1 MRETMAFQNIT
12 METSGAKATISINR
26 PKALNALNRETL
38 GEIKAAFSELET
50 GGAVRVCIF
59 TGAGEK
65 AFIAGA
71 DIPELKELDLV
82 SGKEFVELGH
92 QVFAQIE
99 NSKIV
104 SIAAING
111 FALGGG
117 CEFAMATDIRI
128 AAEVAKLGQPEV
140 NLGVI
145 PGFGGTQ
152 RLTRLVGRGRA
163 KELIFTARII
173 TAEEALRIGLV
184 EKVVPGDKLIEEA
197 NKLADLIL
205 SKGPLAV
212 QYAKEVIHRGADL
225 DLTNANAFEMTAF
238 AALCES
244 DDKNEGL
251 AAFLEKR
258 AAGFRGK

>member
-1 MRETMAFQNIT
+1 MVFQNIT
-12 METSGAKATISINR
+12 MEVSDGKATITINR

-38 GEIKAAFSELET
+38 KEIKAAFTELEQ
-50 GGAVRVCIF
+50 GGVVRVCIF

-65 AFIAGA
+65 AFVAGA

-92 QVFAQIE
+92 QTFAQIE

-117 CEFAMATDIRI
+117 CEFAMAADIRM
-128 AAEVAKLGQPEV
+128 ASENAKLGQPEV

-184 EKVVPGDKLIEEA
+184 EKVVPADKLVEEA

-225 DLTNANAFEMTAF
+225 DLANANGYEMTAF

-251 AAFLEKR
+251 TAFMEKR

>member
-1 MRETMAFQNIT
+1 MVFDNIT
-12 METSGAKATISINR
+12 VEISGAKATITINR

-38 GEIKAAFSELET
+38 REIKSAFTELEN
-50 GGAVRVCIF
+50 GGVVRVCIF

-65 AFIAGA
+65 AFVAGA

-82 SGKEFVELGH
+82 SGKDFVKLGH
-92 QVFAQIE
+92 QTFAQIE

-117 CEFAMATDIRI
+117 CEFAMATDIRM
-128 AAEVAKLGQPEV
+128 ASENAKLGQPEV

-184 EKVVPGDKLIEEA
+184 EKIVPADKLIEEA
-197 NKLADLIL
+197 NKLADVIL

-212 QYAKEVIHRGADL
+212 QYAKEVIQRGADL
-225 DLTNANAFEMTAF
+225 DLVNANAYEMTAF

-251 AAFLEKR
+251 TAFLEKR
-258 AAGFRGK
+258 AAGFEGK

>member
-1 MRETMAFQNIT
+1 MVFENIT
-12 METSGAKATISINR
+12 LEITGAKATITINR

-38 GEIKAAFSELET
+38 KEIKSAFTELEN
-50 GGAVRVCIF
+50 GGVVRVCIF

-71 DIPELKELDLV
+71 DISELKELDLV

-92 QVFAQIE
+92 QTLAQIE

-117 CEFAMATDIRI
+117 CEFAMATDIRM
-128 AAEVAKLGQPEV
+128 ASENAKLGQPEV

-184 EKVVPGDKLIEEA
+184 EKVVPADKLFEEA

-212 QYAKEVIHRGADL
+212 QYAKEVINRGADL
-225 DLTNANAFEMTAF
+225 DLGNANGYEMTAF

-251 AAFLEKR
+251 TAFMEKR
-258 AAGFRGK
+258 AAGFKGR

>member
-1 MRETMAFQNIT
+1 MVFQNIT
-12 METSGAKATISINR
+12 VEISGAKATITINR

-38 GEIKAAFSELET
+38 REIKSAFTELEN
-50 GGAVRVCIF
+50 GCVVRVCIF

-65 AFIAGA
+65 AFVAGA

-92 QVFAQIE
+92 QTFAQIE

-117 CEFAMATDIRI
+117 CEFAMAADIRM
-128 AAEVAKLGQPEV
+128 ASENAKLGQPEV
-140 NLGVI
+140 NLGII

-152 RLTRLVGRGRA
+152 RLTRLVGKGRA

-184 EKVVPGDKLIEEA
+184 EKVVPADKLMEEA
-197 NKLADLIL
+197 NKLADQIL

-212 QYAKEVIHRGADL
+212 QYAKEVINRGADL
-225 DLTNANAFEMTAF
+225 DLGNANGYEMTAF

-251 AAFLEKR
+251 TAFMEKR
-258 AAGFRGK
+258 AARFRRK

>member
-1 MRETMAFQNIT
+1 MVFQNIT
-12 METSGAKATISINR
+12 VEISDGKATITINR

-38 GEIKAAFSELET
+38 KEIKSAFTELEN
-50 GGAVRVCIF
+50 GGVVRVCIF

-65 AFIAGA
+65 AFVAGA

-92 QVFAQIE
+92 QTFAQIE

-117 CEFAMATDIRI
+117 CEFAMAADIRM
-128 AAEVAKLGQPEV
+128 ASENAKLGQPEV

-184 EKVVPGDKLIEEA
+184 EKVVPADKLVEEA
-197 NKLADLIL
+197 NKLA
-205 SKGPLAV
+205 LAV
-212 QYAKEVIHRGADL
+212 QYAKEVINRGADL
-225 DLTNANAFEMTAF
+225 DLGNANGYEMTAF

-251 AAFLEKR
+251 TAFMEKR
-258 AAGFRGK
+258 AAGFKGK

>member
-1 MRETMAFQNIT
+1 MVFQNIT
-12 METSGAKATISINR
+12 VEISGAKATITINR

-38 GEIKAAFSELET
+38 REIKAAFTELEN
-50 GGAVRVCIF
+50 GDVVRVCIF
-59 TGAGEK
+59 TGSGEK
-65 AFIAGA
+65 AFVAGA

-92 QVFAQIE
+92 NTFAQIE

-117 CEFAMATDIRI
+117 CEFAMSTDIRM
-128 AAEVAKLGQPEV
+128 ASENAKLGQPEV

-184 EKVVPGDKLIEEA
+184 EKVVPADKLIEEA
-197 NKLADLIL
+197 NKLADVIL
-205 SKGPLAV
+205 SKAPLAV
-212 QYAKEVIHRGADL
+212 QYAKEVITRGADL
-225 DLTNANAFEMTAF
+225 DLRNANGYEMTAF

-251 AAFLEKR
+251 TAFMEKR

>member
-1 MRETMAFQNIT
+1 MREKMVFENIT
-12 METSGAKATISINR
+12 LEITGAKATITINR

-38 GEIKAAFSELET
+38 REIKSAFTELEN
-50 GGAVRVCIF
+50 GGVVRVCIF

-71 DIPELKELDLV
+71 DISELKELDLV

-92 QVFAQIE
+92 QTLAQIE

-117 CEFAMATDIRI
+117 CEFAMATDIRM
-128 AAEVAKLGQPEV
+128 ASENAKLGQPEV

-152 RLTRLVGRGRA
+152 RLTRLVGKGRA

-184 EKVVPGDKLIEEA
+184 EKVVPADKLFEEA

-212 QYAKEVIHRGADL
+212 QYAKEVINRGADL
-225 DLTNANAFEMTAF
+225 DLGNANGFEMTAF

-244 DDKNEGL
+244 NDKNEGL
-251 AAFLEKR
+251 TAFMEKR
-258 AAGFRGK
+258 AAGFRGQ

>member
-1 MRETMAFQNIT
+1 MVFQNIT
-12 METSGAKATISINR
+12 MEISGAKATITINR

-38 GEIKAAFSELET
+38 KEIRAAFTELET
-50 GGAVRVCIF
+50 GGVVRVCIF

-65 AFIAGA
+65 AFVAGA

-92 QVFAQIE
+92 QTFAQIE

-117 CEFAMATDIRI
+117 CEFAMAADIRM
-128 AAEVAKLGQPEV
+128 ASENAKLGQPEV
-140 NLGVI
+140 NLGII

-152 RLTRLVGRGRA
+152 RLTRLVGKGRA

-184 EKVVPGDKLIEEA
+184 EKVVPADKLVEEA

-212 QYAKEVIHRGADL
+212 QYAKEVINRGADL
-225 DLTNANAFEMTAF
+225 DLGNANGYEMTAF

-251 AAFLEKR
+251 TAFLEKR

>member
-1 MRETMAFQNIT
+1 MVFQNIT
-12 METSGAKATISINR
+12 VEISDGKATITINR
-26 PKALNALNRETL
+26 PKALNARNRETL
-38 GEIKAAFSELET
+38 REIKAAFTELEN
-50 GGAVRVCIF
+50 GGVVRVCIF

-65 AFIAGA
+65 AFVAGA

-82 SGKEFVELGH
+82 SGKEFVQLGH
-92 QVFAQIE
+92 QTFAQIE

-117 CEFAMATDIRI
+117 CEFAMAADIRM
-128 AAEVAKLGQPEV
+128 ASENAKLGQPEV

-184 EKVVPGDKLIEEA
+184 EKVVPADKLIEEA
-197 NKLADLIL
+197 NKLADQIL

-212 QYAKEVIHRGADL
+212 QYAKEVINRGADL
-225 DLTNANAFEMTAF
+225 DLHNANGYEMTAF

-251 AAFLEKR
+251 TAFMEKR
-258 AAGFRGK
+258 AAGFKGK

>member
-1 MRETMAFQNIT
+1 MVFQNIT
-12 METSGAKATISINR
+12 VEISSAKATITINR

-38 GEIKAAFSELET
+38 KEIKAAFTELEN
-50 GGAVRVCIF
+50 GGVVRVCIF

-65 AFIAGA
+65 AFVAGA

-92 QVFAQIE
+92 HTFAQIE

-117 CEFAMATDIRI
+117 CEFAMATDIRM
-128 AAEVAKLGQPEV
+128 ASENAKLGQPEV
-140 NLGVI
+140 NLGII

-184 EKVVPGDKLIEEA
+184 EKVVPADKLIEEA

-212 QYAKEVIHRGADL
+212 QYAKEVINRGADL
-225 DLTNANAFEMTAF
+225 DLGNANGYEMTAF

-251 AAFLEKR
+251 TAFMEKR

>member
-1 MRETMAFQNIT
+1 MVFQNIT
-12 METSGAKATISINR
+12 MEITGAKATITINR

-38 GEIKAAFSELET
+38 REIKAAFTELET
-50 GGAVRVCIF
+50 GSVVRVCIF
-59 TGAGEK
+59 TGGGEK

-82 SGKEFVELGH
+82 SGKEFAELGH

-117 CEFAMATDIRI
+117 CEFAMATDIRM
-128 AAEVAKLGQPEV
+128 ASENAKLGQPEV
-140 NLGVI
+140 NLGII

-184 EKVVPGDKLIEEA
+184 EKIVPADKLFEEA
-197 NKLADLIL
+197 NKLADVIL

-225 DLTNANAFEMTAF
+225 DLVNANAYEMTAF

-251 AAFLEKR
+251 TAFLEKR
-258 AAGFRGK
+258 AAGFKGK

>member
-1 MRETMAFQNIT
+1 MAFQNLT
-12 METSGAKATISINR
+12 MEISDGKATITINR

-38 GEIKAAFSELET
+38 REIKAAFTELEN
-50 GGAVRVCIF
+50 GGVVRVCIF

-65 AFIAGA
+65 AFVAGA

-92 QVFAQIE
+92 QTFAQIE

-117 CEFAMATDIRI
+117 CEFAMAADIRI
-128 AAEVAKLGQPEV
+128 ASEAAKLGQPEV

-184 EKVVPGDKLIEEA
+184 EKVVPADKLMEEA

-212 QYAKEVIHRGADL
+212 QYAKEVINRGADL
-225 DLTNANAFEMTAF
+225 DLGNANGYEMTAF

-251 AAFLEKR
+251 TAFLEKR
-258 AAGFRGK
+258 TAGFRGK

>member
-1 MRETMAFQNIT
+1 MVFQNIT
-12 METSGAKATISINR
+12 AEISGAKATITINR

-38 GEIKAAFSELET
+38 KEIKAAFTELET
-50 GGAVRVCIF
+50 GGVIRVCIF

-65 AFIAGA
+65 AFVAGA
-71 DIPELKELDLV
+71 DIPELKELNLI

-92 QVFAQIE
+92 QTFAQIE

-117 CEFAMATDIRI
+117 CEFAMATDIRM
-128 AAEVAKLGQPEV
+128 ASENAKLGQPEV

-184 EKVVPGDKLIEEA
+184 EKVVPADKLIEEA
-197 NKLADLIL
+197 NKLADLIV

-212 QYAKEVIHRGADL
+212 QYAKEVINRGADL
-225 DLTNANAFEMTAF
+225 DLRNANGYEMTAF
-238 AALCES
+238 AALCVS

-251 AAFLEKR
+251 TAFLEKR
-258 AAGFRGK
+258 AAGFKGK

>member
-1 MRETMAFQNIT
+1 MEYQNIIV
-12 METSGAKATISINR
+12 ETTGAKAKITINR

-38 GEIKAAFSELET
+38 REIKAAFTELEQAHT
-50 GGAVRVCIF
+50 VRVCIF

-71 DIPELKELDLV
+71 DIPELKELDV
-82 SGKEFVELGH
+82 ISGKEFVELGH
-92 QVFAQIE
+92 QTFAQIE

-117 CEFAMATDIRI
+117 CEFAMATDIRV
-128 AAEVAKLGQPEV
+128 AAENAKLGQPEV
-140 NLGVI
+140 NLGII

-163 KELIFTARII
+163 KELIMTARII

-184 EKVVPGDKLIEEA
+184 EAVVPADKLAEEV
-197 NKLADLIL
+197 NKLADVII

-212 QYAKEVIHRGADL
+212 QYAKEVIDRGNNVDL
-225 DLTNANAFEMTAF
+225 ASANAYEMTAF
-238 AALCES
+238 AALCETE
-244 DDKNEGL
+244 DKNEGL
-251 AAFLEKR
+251 TAFLEKR
-258 AAGFRGK
+258 APAFKSK

>member
-1 MRETMAFQNIT
+1 MVFQNIT
-12 METSGAKATISINR
+12 MEISGAKATITINR
-26 PKALNALNRETL
+26 PKVLNAFNRETL
-38 GEIKAAFSELET
+38 KEIRTAFSELES
-50 GGAVRVCIF
+50 GGSVRVCIF

-65 AFIAGA
+65 AFVAGA

-92 QVFAQIE
+92 QTLAQIE

-117 CEFAMATDIRI
+117 CEFAMAIDIRM
-128 AAEVAKLGQPEV
+128 ASENAKLGQPEV
-140 NLGVI
+140 NLGII

-184 EKVVPGDKLIEEA
+184 EKVVPADKLLEEA
-197 NKLADLIL
+197 NKLADQIL

-212 QYAKEVIHRGADL
+212 QYAKEVINRGADL
-225 DLTNANAFEMTAF
+225 DLANANAYEMTAF

-251 AAFLEKR
+251 TAFLEKR
-258 AAGFRGK
+258 SAGFRGK

>member
-1 MRETMAFQNIT
+1 MVFQNIT
-12 METSGAKATISINR
+12 VEISGAKATITINR

-38 GEIKAAFSELET
+38 REIKGAFTELEN
-50 GGAVRVCIF
+50 GCVVRVCIF

-65 AFIAGA
+65 AFVAGA
-71 DIPELKELDLV
+71 DIVELKELDLV

-92 QVFAQIE
+92 QTFAQIE

-117 CEFAMATDIRI
+117 CEFAMSADIRI
-128 AAEVAKLGQPEV
+128 ASEAAKLGQPEV

-173 TAEEALRIGLV
+173 AAEEALRIGLV
-184 EKVVPGDKLIEEA
+184 EKVVPADKLIEEA
-197 NKLADLIL
+197 NKLADVIL

-225 DLTNANAFEMTAF
+225 DLANANGYEMTAF

-244 DDKNEGL
+244 ADKNEGL
-251 AAFLEKR
+251 SAFLEKR

>member
-1 MRETMAFQNIT
+1 MVFQNIT
-12 METSGAKATISINR
+12 VEISDGKATITINR

-38 GEIKAAFSELET
+38 KEIRAAFTELEN
-50 GGAVRVCIF
+50 GGVVRVCIF

-65 AFIAGA
+65 AFVAGA

-92 QVFAQIE
+92 QTFAQIE
-99 NSKIV
+99 TSKIV

-117 CEFAMATDIRI
+117 CEFAMAADIRM
-128 AAEVAKLGQPEV
+128 ASENAKLGQPEV

-184 EKVVPGDKLIEEA
+184 EKVVPADKLFEEA
-197 NKLADLIL
+197 NKLADQIL

-212 QYAKEVIHRGADL
+212 QYAKEVINRGADL
-225 DLTNANAFEMTAF
+225 DLHNANGYEMTAF

-251 AAFLEKR
+251 TAFMEKR
-258 AAGFRGK
+258 AAGFKGK

>member
-1 MRETMAFQNIT
+1 MVFQNIT
-12 METSGAKATISINR
+12 VEISDGKATITINR

-38 GEIKAAFSELET
+38 KEIKAAFTELEN
-50 GGAVRVCIF
+50 GGVVRVCIF

-65 AFIAGA
+65 AFVAGA

-92 QVFAQIE
+92 QTFAQIE

-117 CEFAMATDIRI
+117 CEFAMATDIRM
-128 AAEVAKLGQPEV
+128 ASENAKLGQPEV
-140 NLGVI
+140 NLGII

-152 RLTRLVGRGRA
+152 RLTRLIGRGRA

-184 EKVVPGDKLIEEA
+184 EKVVPADKLIEEA

-212 QYAKEVIHRGADL
+212 QYAKEVINRGADL
-225 DLTNANAFEMTAF
+225 DLGNANAYEMTAF

-251 AAFLEKR
+251 TAFLEKR
-258 AAGFRGK
+258 VAGFKGK

>member
-1 MRETMAFQNIT
+1 MVYQNIALEIT
-12 METSGAKATISINR
+12 GAKATITINR

-38 GEIKAAFSELET
+38 REIKAAFTELES

-65 AFIAGA
+65 AFVAGA
-71 DIPELKELDLV
+71 DIPELKELDLI

-92 QVFAQIE
+92 RTFAQIE

-117 CEFAMATDIRI
+117 CEFAMCMDMRFASET
-128 AAEVAKLGQPEV
+128 AKLGQPEV
-140 NLGVI
+140 NLAVI

-173 TAEEALRIGLV
+173 TAEEALRIGLI
-184 EKVVPGDKLIEEA
+184 EKVVPADKLMEEV
-197 NKLADLIL
+197 NKLADTIL
-205 SKGPLAV
+205 SKGPVAV
-212 QYAKEVIHRGADL
+212 QYAKEAIHRGADL
-225 DLTNANAFEMTAF
+225 DLANANAYEITAF
-238 AALCES
+238 AALCETE
-244 DDKNEGL
+244 DKNEGL
-251 AAFLEKR
+251 TAFLEKR
-258 AAGFRGK
+258 AAGFKGR

>member
-1 MRETMAFQNIT
+1 MVFQNIT
-12 METSGAKATISINR
+12 VEISGGKATITINR

-38 GEIKAAFSELET
+38 KEIKAAFTELEA
-50 GGAVRVCIF
+50 GGVVRVCIF

-65 AFIAGA
+65 AFVAGA

-92 QVFAQIE
+92 NVFAQIE

-128 AAEVAKLGQPEV
+128 ASENARLGQPEV
-140 NLGVI
+140 SLGVI

-184 EKVVPGDKLIEEA
+184 EKVVPADKLIEEA

-212 QYAKEVIHRGADL
+212 QYAKEVINRGADL
-225 DLTNANAFEMTAF
+225 DLGNANGYEITAF

-251 AAFLEKR
+251 TAFLEKR
-258 AAGFRGK
+258 AAGFKGK

>member
-1 MRETMAFQNIT
+1 MVFQNIT
-12 METSGAKATISINR
+12 MEVSDGKATITINR

-38 GEIKAAFSELET
+38 KEIKAAFTELEQ
-50 GGAVRVCIF
+50 GGVVRVCIF

-65 AFIAGA
+65 AFVAGA

-92 QVFAQIE
+92 QTFAQIE

-117 CEFAMATDIRI
+117 CEFAMAADIRM
-128 AAEVAKLGQPEV
+128 ASENAKLGQPEV

-184 EKVVPGDKLIEEA
+184 EKVVPADKLVEEA

-225 DLTNANAFEMTAF
+225 DLGNANGYEMTAF

-251 AAFLEKR
+251 TAFMEKR

>member
-1 MRETMAFQNIT
+1 MVFQNIT
-12 METSGAKATISINR
+12 VEISGAKATITINR

-38 GEIKAAFSELET
+38 REIKAAFTELEN
-50 GGAVRVCIF
+50 GCVVRVCIF

-65 AFIAGA
+65 AFVAGA

-92 QVFAQIE
+92 LTFAQIE

-117 CEFAMATDIRI
+117 CEFAMAADIRM
-128 AAEVAKLGQPEV
+128 AADNAKLGQPEV

-184 EKVVPGDKLIEEA
+184 EKVVPSDKLIEEA

-225 DLTNANAFEMTAF
+225 DLGNANGYEMTAF

-251 AAFLEKR
+251 TAFLEKR

>member
-1 MRETMAFQNIT
+1 MVFQNIT
-12 METSGAKATISINR
+12 VEISGAKATITINR

-38 GEIKAAFSELET
+38 KEIKAAFTELEN
-50 GGAVRVCIF
+50 GGVVRVCIF

-65 AFIAGA
+65 ACVAGA

-92 QVFAQIE
+92 QAFAQIE

-117 CEFAMATDIRI
+117 CEFAMAADIRM
-128 AAEVAKLGQPEV
+128 ASENAKLGQPEV

-184 EKVVPGDKLIEEA
+184 EKVVPADKLVEEA

-212 QYAKEVIHRGADL
+212 QYAKEVINRGADL
-225 DLTNANAFEMTAF
+225 DLGNANGYEMTAF

-251 AAFLEKR
+251 TAFMEKR

>member
-1 MRETMAFQNIT
+1 MAFQNLT
-12 METSGAKATISINR
+12 MEISDGKATITINR

-38 GEIKAAFSELET
+38 REIKAAFTELEN
-50 GGAVRVCIF
+50 GGVVRVCIF

-65 AFIAGA
+65 AFVAGA

-82 SGKEFVELGH
+82 SGREFVELGH
-92 QVFAQIE
+92 QTFAQIE

-117 CEFAMATDIRI
+117 CEFAMATDIRM
-128 AAEVAKLGQPEV
+128 ASENAKLGQPEV

-184 EKVVPGDKLIEEA
+184 EKVVPADKLMEEA

-212 QYAKEVIHRGADL
+212 QYAKEVINRGADL
-225 DLTNANAFEMTAF
+225 DLGNANGYEMTAF

-251 AAFLEKR
+251 TAFLEKR
-258 AAGFRGK
+258 TAGFRGK

>member
-1 MRETMAFQNIT
+1 MVFQNIT
-12 METSGAKATISINR
+12 VEISSAKATITINR

-38 GEIKAAFSELET
+38 KEIKAAFTELET
-50 GGAVRVCIF
+50 GGVVRVCIF

-65 AFIAGA
+65 AFVAGA
-71 DIPELKELDLV
+71 DIPELKELNLV

-92 QVFAQIE
+92 QTFAQIE
-99 NSKIV
+99 HSKIV

-117 CEFAMATDIRI
+117 CEFAMAADIRM
-128 AAEVAKLGQPEV
+128 ASDNAKLGQPEV

-152 RLTRLVGRGRA
+152 RMTRLVGRGRA

-184 EKVVPGDKLIEEA
+184 EKVVPADKLLEEA

-212 QYAKEVIHRGADL
+212 QYAKEVINRGADL
-225 DLTNANAFEMTAF
+225 DLANANGYEMTAF

-251 AAFLEKR
+251 TAFMEKR
-258 AAGFRGK
+258 AAGFKGK

>member
-1 MRETMAFQNIT
+1 MVFQNIT
-12 METSGAKATISINR
+12 AEISGAKATITINR

-38 GEIKAAFSELET
+38 REIKSAFTELEN
-50 GGAVRVCIF
+50 GGVVRVCIF

-65 AFIAGA
+65 AFVAGA

-92 QVFAQIE
+92 QTFAQIE

-117 CEFAMATDIRI
+117 CEFAMAADIRM
-128 AAEVAKLGQPEV
+128 ASDNAKLGQPEV

-152 RLTRLVGRGRA
+152 RLTRLVGKGRA

-184 EKVVPGDKLIEEA
+184 EKVVPADKLVEEA

-212 QYAKEVIHRGADL
+212 QYAKEVINRGADL
-225 DLTNANAFEMTAF
+225 DLGNANGYEMTAF

-251 AAFLEKR
+251 TAFMEKR
-258 AAGFRGK
+258 AAGFGGK

>member
-1 MRETMAFQNIT
+1 MVFQNIT
-12 METSGAKATISINR
+12 VEISGAKATITINR

-38 GEIKAAFSELET
+38 REIKSALTELED
-50 GGAVRVCIF
+50 GCVVRVCIF

-65 AFIAGA
+65 AFVAGA
-71 DIPELKELDLV
+71 DIPELKELGLV

-92 QVFAQIE
+92 RTFAQIE

-117 CEFAMATDIRI
+117 CEFAMAADIRM
-128 AAEVAKLGQPEV
+128 ASENAKLGQPEV

-184 EKVVPGDKLIEEA
+184 EKVVPADKLIEEA
-197 NKLADLIL
+197 NKLADVIL
-205 SKGPLAV
+205 SKAPLAV
-212 QYAKEVIHRGADL
+212 QYAKEVINRGADL
-225 DLTNANAFEMTAF
+225 DLRNANGYEMTVF

-244 DDKNEGL
+244 NDKNEGL
-251 AAFLEKR
+251 TAFLEKR
-258 AAGFRGK
+258 VAGFKGK